1 MNEGVDLLVARVRP
15 KIKALLRTRSCYDM
29 NDMLGQ
35 FKTHIWGLIEYQ
47 NGAMIHASESTLDK
61 IERLQRS
68 FVSELRI
75 TEEMAFLDFNFGPLC
90 LRRDIGLLG
99 FLHKRVLNQCHQGI
113 QRLFPFKMGPS
124 PFHDKQLESYM
135 SQITCRQD
143 LYFRSIFGLV
153 HVYNRLPQNIVDL
166 TSVQAFQ
173 STLTKLARRR
183 CLSWDANWRKAF
195 RDCAELWT
203 TLGFMAN

>member
-1 MNEGVDLLVARVRP
+1 M
-15 KIKALLRTRSCYDM
+15 
-29 NDMLGQ
+29 
-35 FKTHIWGLIEYQ
+35 
-47 NGAMIHASESTLDK
+47 
-61 IERLQRS
+61 
-68 FVSELRI
+68 SELRI
-75 TEEMAFLDFNFGPLC
+75 TEEMAFQDFNFGPLC
-90 LRRDIGLLG
+90 LRRDIYVLG
-99 FLHKRVLNQCHQGI
+99 FLHKRVLNQYHGGI
-113 QRLFPFKMGPS
+113 KRLFPFKMGPTPS
-124 PFHDKQLESYM
+124 HDKQLESYM

-195 RDCAELWT
+195 RDCAELWK
-203 TLGFMAN
+203 TL